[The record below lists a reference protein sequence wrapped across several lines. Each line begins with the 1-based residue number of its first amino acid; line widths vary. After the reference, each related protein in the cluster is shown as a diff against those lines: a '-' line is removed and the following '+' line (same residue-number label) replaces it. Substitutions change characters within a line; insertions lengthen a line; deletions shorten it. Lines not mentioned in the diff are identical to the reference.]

1 MAYLS
6 THDTQCNVL
15 LLKELI
21 RAIRLIVAP
30 DCLSA
35 LAACCLPAV
44 NSRKGPDFQSSAA
57 ILLDNKRDTY
67 SKMDQP
73 QTLEA

>member
-35 LAACCLPAV
+35 LAA
-44 NSRKGPDFQSSAA
+44 
-57 ILLDNKRDTY
+57 
-67 SKMDQP
+67 
-73 QTLEA
+73 